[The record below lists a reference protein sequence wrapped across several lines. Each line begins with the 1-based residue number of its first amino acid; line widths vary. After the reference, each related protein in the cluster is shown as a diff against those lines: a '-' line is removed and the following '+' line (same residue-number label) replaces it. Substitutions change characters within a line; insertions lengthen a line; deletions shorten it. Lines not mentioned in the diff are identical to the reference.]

1 MQVTAKPVDGTRM
14 HVHFARGWCITQPA
28 YFVQSTDYKHLY
40 NCCLMSLRVKWKK
53 SVVIVRICT
62 ESQSGS
68 GSTLRTTVTHSPLF
82 PCPSVSFHWRC
93 CGCHCVA
100 LAFKMRWRRELHPG
114 DSEKWFCLW
123 SCCMLD
129 ECQMGTALLSLDG
142 ESRALS
148 IHSRPIMFGYA
159 GEVAR
164 SECLHSGICC
174 WSIRVSYL
182 PLVVD
187 YSRLSSGYS
196 IAGV

>member
-1 MQVTAKPVDGTRM
+1 
-14 HVHFARGWCITQPA
+14 
-28 YFVQSTDYKHLY
+28 
-40 NCCLMSLRVKWKK
+40 
-53 SVVIVRICT
+53 
-62 ESQSGS
+62 
-68 GSTLRTTVTHSPLF
+68 
-82 PCPSVSFHWRC
+82 
-93 CGCHCVA
+93 
-100 LAFKMRWRRELHPG
+100 
-114 DSEKWFCLW
+114 
-123 SCCMLD
+123 
-129 ECQMGTALLSLDG
+129 MGTALLSLDG

-187 YSRLSSGYS
+187 YSRLPSGYS